1 MKVQVF
7 TYHGH
12 QYVSHPRLNLTNCPG
27 EYVNSSAFRD
37 GGALLRMVQFSRL
50 GAYRGGR
57 A

>member
-1 MKVQVF
+1 MRIQSF

-12 QYVSHPRLNLTNCPG
+12 HYLTHPRLNLTNCPG